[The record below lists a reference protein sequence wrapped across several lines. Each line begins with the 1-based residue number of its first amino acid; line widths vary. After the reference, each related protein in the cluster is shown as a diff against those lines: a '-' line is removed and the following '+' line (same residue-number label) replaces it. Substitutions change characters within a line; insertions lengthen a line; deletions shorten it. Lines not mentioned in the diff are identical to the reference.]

1 MPNADTEKKYVNL
14 PGITALPPEDTTA
27 SETAEE
33 NNAPVVE
40 AGNKSSDVLAAAAEA
55 AADENGAAAATHA
68 NTKAEAAEDPGAS
81 AAAAETAP
89 KKTEASAG
97 SVTSLKNKKDTLKT
111 GAWKNAK
118 GLDTIAEVPEA
129 SEPAPKKKA
138 APAKGAWK
146 NAKGLE
152 TISEEPELKEPKGV
166 TQADLDMT
174 AEEFFKDYDEDTNS
188 KEKKKAEDKK
198 KAQEVKKEEKK
209 EEKKGSRSRAEILKS
224 KLIDQYKTE
233 KGEKKDEGGKKKK
246 EGKLAKAAKFGDLLS
261 EVASGIDNSKS
272 LEDNAKGAEAAFKK
286 VYGGGGDKKEE
297 KKPDEEKKP
306 EEKKEEEKKS
316 GEEKKDPTKQT
327 DVEKAAD
334 SAVKEIVEKENK
346 EGGSEEKTEKVVK
359 EVTKED
365 DTVPAKKE
373 EAEAKKKETKQEKAD
388 RLVGEAAVALHDRAV
403 EIANGNGIT
412 KDADA
417 PAKDSGVLGKTGRGG
432 DSGKKEEEKKAEE
445 KKEEE
450 KKDEEKKDEE
460 KKNEEKK
467 DGEKKDE
474 EKKDEKKKEED
485 TPLPLKEMANDLAG
499 GYKNTV
505 GAVSSLY
512 SAKRSKSR
520 RTKVRE
526 RFRGAQHITGALGN
540 ASGLAG
546 TLLGSGK
553 VGTGDAIRIA
563 GGTLTAASGGMQVLS
578 NVLGIIGDKKAKKHA
593 KKISDKTGALA
604 KSDKY
609 GDAKAASADVA
620 KVKALKKKADP
631 ERYEKALAAAKK
643 KRDAA
648 KANKLAMGIASK
660 FNKNKSNAS
669 TKGIGGI
676 IGGAGKMWEGISNA
690 TGIAGA
696 GFIKSVLSPVIKKG
710 TSIAQEKLDERDK
723 KNEEKEKAKDDSMR
737 IETIKEYLE
746 GKREKIKE
754 QAKSVSKS
762 EDLADDEKEA
772 MSAELTDA
780 EADKIA
786 LARLGVNVSDM
797 SGDKPA
803 SDAEMMEGFEKV
815 IMKRAN
821 NILRSYNKDEMLDAL
836 MLSHDATAEDIA
848 KALKGE

>member
-1 MPNADTEKKYVNL
+1 MELSPLLKQAKEKEKNAPKPDYSKPEKKKFL
-14 PGITALPPEDTTA
+14 
-27 SETAEE
+27 AEK
-33 NNAPVVE
+33 V
-40 AGNKSSDVLAAAAEA
+40 K
-55 AADENGAAAATHA
+55 
-68 NTKAEAAEDPGAS
+68 TKAKPT
-81 AAAAETAP
+81 ETLA
-89 KKTEASAG
+89 TNG
-97 SVTSLKNKKDTLKT
+97 IGKNK
-111 GAWKNAK
+111 AEK
-118 GLDTIAEVPEA
+118 G
-129 SEPAPKKKA
+129 S
-138 APAKGAWK
+138 WK

-152 TISEEPELKEPKGV
+152 TISEKPEIAAEGGI
-166 TQADLDMT
+166 TEADLNMT
-174 AEEFFKDYDEDTNS
+174 EEEFFKDYAEQP
-188 KEKKKAEDKK
+188 KAEKKA
-198 KAQEVKKEEKK
+198 AAAGKKEEKKK
-209 EEKKGSRSRAEILKS
+209 EEKKGGRSRAEILKN

-246 EGKLAKAAKFGDLLS
+246 EGKIEKAAKFGSLLS

-272 LEDNAKGAEAAFKK
+272 IEDNAKGAEAAFKK
-286 VYGGGGDKKEE
+286 VYGGGDKKEE
-297 KKPDEEKKP
+297 KKPDEEKK
-306 EEKKEEEKKS
+306 KEEEKKP
-316 GEEKKDPTKQT
+316 EEDKKEPAEKKE
-327 DVEKAAD
+327 VAKAAD
-334 SAVKEIVEKENK
+334 SAVDEIVKKDDK

-359 EVTKED
+359 EVAKEAEKA
-365 DTVPAKKE
+365 PEKKE
-373 EAEAKKKETKQEKAD
+373 EAEEKKKETKQEKAD
-388 RLVGEAAVALHDRAV
+388 RLVGEAAAALHDRAV

-417 PAKDSGVLGKTGRGG
+417 PAKASGVLGKTGRGG
-432 DSGKKEEEKKAEE
+432 DSDE

-460 KKNEEKK
+460 KK
-467 DGEKKDE
+467 DE
-474 EKKDEKKKEED
+474 DKKDEK
-485 TPLPLKEMANDLAG
+485 TPLPLKEMATDLAA
-499 GYKNTV
+499 GYNNTL

-512 SAKRSKSR
+512 SARRSKSR
-520 RTKVRE
+520 RTKVQQ
-526 RFRGAQHITGALGN
+526 RFRGAQHIASALGN

-593 KKISDKTGALA
+593 KQISDKTGALA
-604 KSDKY
+604 NSDKY

-620 KVKALKKKADP
+620 KVKSLKEKADP

-660 FNKNKSNAS
+660 FNKNKTNAS

-676 IGGAGKMWEGISNA
+676 IGGAGKIWEGVASA
-690 TGIAGA
+690 TNIAGA

-710 TSIAQEKLDERDK
+710 TSIAQKKLDERDK
-723 KNEEKEKAKDDSMR
+723 KNAEKEKAKDDSLR

-746 GKREKIKE
+746 GKREKIKA
-754 QAKSVSKS
+754 QAKSLSQS
-762 EDLADDEKEA
+762 SDLADDEKAA
-772 MSAELTDA
+772 MSDELTDA

-786 LARLGVNVSDM
+786 LARLGVDVSDM

-803 SDAEMMEGFEKV
+803 SDAEMMQGFEKV